1 MAAYNVQ
8 SLFIFFAIFSLLGGV
23 VACLYFKRLDT
34 SARYWVVA
42 TLLTGSTNLITV
54 FRAELPLLWA
64 YSIPIG
70 LSCAGYVLM
79 GMGMVKLYKPAP
91 LTRQL
96 LVLAVGTVAFIVL
109 MEWCRIHA
117 GPRVTLLLS
126 GGMFGLTA
134 LWGAYPTHVHYKLT
148 SNPFSKHLRW
158 IMAALGL
165 FHLVRT
171 QGAITGWGI
180 QTFGQDAWT
189 LGIWSAIFV
198 MGALR
203 YFGYVAVRVQQQAND
218 RLKMVAALAKE
229 EEGRRLGAQL
239 ARQERQLSLGMMSAS
254 FAHELNQPLTVIRNY
269 AELLQHQQHVETL
282 TTATTQDLLDDII
295 ASSVRAAEIIR
306 RIRNFIQPAVPR
318 KERIDLR
325 EVVLEVF
332 ELVGAEAVRAR
343 TTLNKP
349 SMDTPMWVQAD
360 PIELSQVLFNVM
372 RNAMDALHDAA
383 ERRIDLELFRADG
396 EVQIWVYDTGTG
408 LSEQGLEQVG
418 EPFYTTKPSGLGM
431 GLSISKSI
439 LAQYGGR
446 LTLSNTERGT
456 CAKICLPLSPSA

>member
-1 MAAYNVQ
+1 M
-8 SLFIFFAIFSLLGGV
+8 
-23 VACLYFKRLDT
+23 
-34 SARYWVVA
+34 
-42 TLLTGSTNLITV
+42 
-54 FRAELPLLWA
+54 
-64 YSIPIG
+64 
-70 LSCAGYVLM
+70 
-79 GMGMVKLYKPAP
+79 
-91 LTRQL
+91 
-96 LVLAVGTVAFIVL
+96 
-109 MEWCRIHA
+109 
-117 GPRVTLLLS
+117 
-126 GGMFGLTA
+126 
-134 LWGAYPTHVHYKLT
+134 
-148 SNPFSKHLRW
+148 
-158 IMAALGL
+158 
-165 FHLVRT
+165 
-171 QGAITGWGI
+171 
-180 QTFGQDAWT
+180 
-189 LGIWSAIFV
+189 
-198 MGALR
+198 
-203 YFGYVAVRVQQQAND
+203 QQQAND

-254 FAHELNQPLTVIRNY
+254 SAHELNQPLTVIRNY